1 MKKEQE
7 IKIYTNYITL
17 GSFLKFIG
25 IVGQGSDVK
34 NYLLENKIFVN
45 NETENRR
52 GKKIY
57 PGSIIEINSIKY
69 LISKT
74 RDNE

>member
-1 MKKEQE
+1 MRKEQE
-7 IKIYTNYITL
+7 ITIHTDYITL

-34 NYLLENKIFVN
+34 NYLSMNNVLIN
-45 NETENRR
+45 NELDNRR
-52 GKKIY
+52 GRKIY
-57 PGSIIEINSIKY
+57 PGSIIEIDDTKY

-74 RDNE
+74 QNED